1 MQMGKQEGAQKSR
14 ITLVVVLAALGCCAL
29 ACCGIGA
36 FLLPPAIQ
44 QVREAERRQQT
55 AENLR
60 QIGITLQN
68 YHDTH
73 PVQTATEQTTEPT
86 EQP

>member
-1 MQMGKQEGAQKSR
+1 MGNPERTQKSR
-14 ITLVVVLAALGCCAL
+14 TILVIVLAALGGCAL

-36 FLLPPAIQ
+36 ILLPPAIQ
-44 QVREAERRQQT
+44 QAREAERRQQT

-60 QIGITLQN
+60 QIGIALHN

-73 PVQTATEQTTEPT
+73 PGQTATEQTTEPT